1 MSVIYGYARVST
13 REQNED
19 RQIIALTENGVKKK
33 NIYLDKES
41 GKDFERKEYQR
52 LMRKLK
58 KGDLLCIKSIDRLGR
73 NYEEIQRQW
82 RIITKEKEVSI
93 YVIDM
98 PILDTR
104 NEKDLIKTFIS
115 DIVLQL
121 LSFVAENE
129 RVNIRQRQREGI
141 DAAMARGVKFGR
153 PRIEIPENFNKVV
166 KDFKQKKIS
175 FEKALQQTGLKEST
189 FYRRMREL

>member
-19 RQIIALTENGVKKK
+19 RQMIALIENGVKKK

>member
-19 RQIIALTENGVKKK
+19 RQMIALTENGVKKK

>member
-13 REQNED
+13 KEQNED

-189 FYRRMREL
+189 FYRRMKEL